1 MLSAKAKLAGRPA
14 PLVQQQTSR
23 RSTTETVTSEE
34 DESANTG
41 NGVEDENQVIGEHCL
56 VCNDRCFIRPF
67 AEKLTEAESRLSYE
81 LREMFYEIY
90 EIPLDS
96 EFIQSKSNQSE
107 FPLCYLCAFRLG
119 QLRGVYDKLKELNR
133 DFVKFRETV
142 AFSIVDIVA
151 GSVPRRPLLDFT
163 KLNAETVSLFASRN
177 ERVTIQNMIYNDWH
191 DKIPTLPEYESETV
205 PNITPF
211 VDAPPTLPPT
221 AKCKMPGKTPNLMP
235 IKSTKSSTN
244 STIKPL
250 MSKSMECSGSGSGKT
265 TVISITT
272 KEDDEAPAQPIKRL
286 KLDASNNLD
295 SNDTEDGNPNDIRVE
310 YEYYGEEEEQKL
322 FEEEDENVDMNGS
335 PEDQLQLEDDG
346 DGEEDL
352 HQFTGGH
359 FLNSNGGQWA
369 DGSGE
374 EYDEYEQ
381 LYEDAGYNDAE
392 GCMKRRDSAAES
404 LGEMNSNSIEYQQ
417 NEDGL
422 FVCMFCSKTFIHKY
436 PYRDH
441 LKTHTGEGP
450 RCPVCNKIFPKNHN
464 LMLHMRTHTGEKPYK
479 CEVCRKGFADKSNL
493 KVHMRVHTG
502 ERPYKCEYCDLAFV
516 NSSRLVVHRR
526 MHTGEKPFSCDLCN
540 KCFSTSNQL
549 ASHRK
554 THIQYDETRP
564 FGCIHCGKSFS
575 AEENLQTHVINYHP
589 EALID

>member
-1 MLSAKAKLAGRPA
+1 MLSAKAKLAGRPL
-14 PLVQQQTSR
+14 PQSQPQQQTSR
-23 RSTTETVTSEE
+23 RSTTETITSEE
-34 DESANTG
+34 EEASSAG

-90 EIPLDS
+90 EIPLDP
-96 EFIQSKSNQSE
+96 EFVQSKSSQSE

-119 QLRGVYDKLKELNR
+119 QLRGLYDKLKELNR

-163 KLNAETVSLFASRN
+163 KLNNETVSLFASRN

-211 VDAPPTLPPT
+211 VDAPPILPPT
-221 AKCKMPGKTPNLMP
+221 AKCKMPGKTPSLLP
-235 IKSTKSSTN
+235 TKSAKSSTG
-244 STIKPL
+244 KPL
-250 MSKSMECSGSGSGKT
+250 VSKSMESNGSGSGKT

-272 KEDDEAPAQPIKRL
+272 TEDDEAPAQASKRI
-286 KLDASNNLD
+286 KLDPANNLQ
-295 SNDTEDGNPNDIRVE
+295 EEEPEEGNPNDIDVE
-310 YEYYGEEEEQKL
+310 YEYYGEEEDDEQKL
-322 FEEEDENVDMNGS
+322 YQEEEEGLEEENVELNGS
-335 PEDQLQLEDDG
+335 PEDQMQLEE
-346 DGEEDL
+346 DGEEEMH

-359 FLNSNGGQWA
+359 FLDANGGQWGE
-369 DGSGE
+369 GSGGE

-381 LYEDAGYNDAE
+381 LYEDAGYNDGEE
-392 GCMKRRDSAAES
+392 GMKRRDSAAES

-450 RCPVCNKIFPKNHN
+450 RCPICNKIFPKNHN

-493 KVHMRVHTG
+493 KVHMRVHT
-502 ERPYKCEYCDLAFV
+502 
-516 NSSRLVVHRR
+516 
-526 MHTGEKPFSCDLCN
+526 
-540 KCFSTSNQL
+540 
-549 ASHRK
+549 
-554 THIQYDETRP
+554 
-564 FGCIHCGKSFS
+564 
-575 AEENLQTHVINYHP
+575 
-589 EALID
+589 